1 MKSMIVMQ
9 MEIVRRATL
18 MMLILYFL
26 KRKVVMTET
35 PKVPRTSMVAPI
47 AIARVSMRPDLRMD
61 SRARFKA

>member
-1 MKSMIVMQ
+1 
-9 MEIVRRATL
+9 